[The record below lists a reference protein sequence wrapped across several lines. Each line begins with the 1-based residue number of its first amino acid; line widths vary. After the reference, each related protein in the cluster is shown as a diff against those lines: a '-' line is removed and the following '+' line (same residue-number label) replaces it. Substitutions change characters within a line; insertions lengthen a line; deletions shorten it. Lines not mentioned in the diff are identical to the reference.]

1 MEESNDS
8 CCSPQRPESSSGST
22 RQEFSTAALL
32 SGTNFVTI
40 PAGEFV
46 MGTDE
51 PFYPTD
57 GEGPSRLIWLD
68 EFKISK
74 FSVTNSE
81 FAEFVEATGYVTDAE
96 TYGWS
101 YVFNGFVA
109 EAVASQQLA
118 GIASSAPW
126 WLAIEGAYWFRPFG
140 DSQNIEALLN
150 HPVVHVTHTDALEFC
165 RWSGY
170 KLPTEAQWEKASRGG
185 LTGKLFPWGN
195 ELLEGKQHNTNIWQG
210 EFPQLN
216 TKEDGFFGTAPVNSF
231 KPNDFG
237 LHNTVGNVWEWTN
250 DFWSARWHIPN
261 TDETRK
267 NPAGPQKA
275 AGNRVLKGGS
285 FMCHDSYCYRY
296 RNSARTFNSPNTST
310 SHIGFR
316 CVKTD

>member
-1 MEESNDS
+1 
-8 CCSPQRPESSSGST
+8 
-22 RQEFSTAALL
+22 
-32 SGTNFVTI
+32 
-40 PAGEFV
+40 

-81 FAEFVEATGYVTDAE
+81 FAEFVEATGYVTEAE
-96 TYGWS
+96 IYGWS
-101 YVFNGFVA
+101 YVFNGFIDDIAASKKSSGVA
-109 EAVASQQLA
+109 T
-118 GIASSAPW
+118 SAPW
-126 WLAIEGAYWFRPFG
+126 WLAIEGAYWFKPFG
-140 DSQNIEALLN
+140 NLQTIETLLD
-150 HPVVHVTHTDALEFC
+150 HPVVHVSHTDALEFC

-185 LTGKLFPWGN
+185 LTGKLFPWGD
-195 ELLEGKQHNTNIWQG
+195 ELLEGEKHNTNIWQG

-216 TKEDGFFGTAPVNSF
+216 TQDDGFFGTAPINSF
-231 KPNDFG
+231 SPNNYG
-237 LHNTVGNVWEWTN
+237 LYNTVGNVWEWTN

-261 TDETRK
+261 TEETRK
-267 NPAGPQKA
+267 NPTGPEKA

-285 FMCHDSYCYRY
+285 FMCHDSYCFRY
-296 RNSARTFNSPNTST
+296 RNSARTYNSPNTST

-316 CVKTD
+316 CVL

>member
-8 CCSPQRPESSSGST
+8 CCSPQRPESYSDTT

-32 SGTNFVTI
+32 SSTNFVTI
-40 PAGEFV
+40 PAGEFL
-46 MGTDE
+46 MGTDD

-57 GEGPSRLIWLD
+57 GEGPSRSIWVD

-74 FSVTNSE
+74 FSVSNSE
-81 FAEFVEATGYVTDAE
+81 FAEFIEATGYVTEAE

-101 YVFNGFVA
+101 YVFNGFID
-109 EAVASQQLA
+109 EAMSSKQLA

-140 DSQNIEALLN
+140 NSRSIETLLD

-185 LTGKLFPWGN
+185 LTGKLFPWGD

-231 KPNDFG
+231 RPNNFG

-267 NPAGPQKA
+267 NPAGLQKA

-285 FMCHDSYCYRY
+285 FLCHDSYCYRY

>member
-1 MEESNDS
+1 MEETNDS
-8 CCSPQRPESSSGST
+8 CCAPQRPESPVGAT
-22 RQEFSTAALL
+22 QQEFVSSST
-32 SGTNFVTI
+32 SSSSDFVSI
-40 PAGEFV
+40 PAGEFI

-57 GEGPSRLIWLD
+57 GEGPSRSIWID
-68 EFKISK
+68 EFKISR
-74 FSVTNSE
+74 FSVTNSQ
-81 FAEFVEATGYVTDAE
+81 FAKFIKATGYVTEAE

-101 YVFNGFVA
+101 YVFNGFID
-109 EAVASQQLA
+109 ETTASKQSA

-126 WLAIEGAYWFRPFG
+126 WLAIEGAYWFQPFG
-140 DSQNIEALLN
+140 NSQTIESMLD

-185 LTGKLFPWGN
+185 LVGKLFPWGD

-210 EFPQLN
+210 EFPHLN
-216 TKEDGFFGTAPVNSF
+216 TQEDGFLGTAPVNSF
-231 KPNDFG
+231 TPNNFG

-250 DFWSARWHIPN
+250 DFWSARWHIRS

-267 NPAGPQKA
+267 NPTGPQKD

-285 FMCHDSYCYRY
+285 FMCHDSYCFRY

-316 CVKTD
+316 CVL